1 MSTIQ
6 KTLLHHLRSLAA
18 KQASGALSDQ
28 QLLETFLTQR
38 SEMAFA
44 ALVQRHGPMVMSVCR
59 RLLRNHHDAED
70 AFQAVFLVFVDKA
83 ARLRKQESVS
93 SFLHGIAY
101 HVAAKLK
108 RTSVRRAAR
117 ERTQARPP
125 FDDPCDDLTW
135 RELRSVLDEELTK
148 LPEQHRAALVL
159 CYLEG
164 KTQDEAARLL
174 GWSKS
179 TFRRRLECGRQRLGS
194 QLARRG
200 ITLSA
205 ALTAPLLIDGAATA
219 SVPPLLAATTVRA
232 GLASALGNT
241 VSGIVSDQVV
251 ALAESG
257 VGSLLAKKAS
267 IALVLLVSL
276 TLGVGGLL
284 AHRAANSPTFAEAPA
299 APPAQ
304 SSPARSASKE
314 AGIEIKGRVLGPDG
328 KPVAG
333 AKVYVSTYT
342 DKDKSD
348 PKVRSETDADG
359 RFRFTANPAEV
370 DRNEMVAAVAPSY
383 GPDWIALKN
392 AESGEMTLRLV
403 KDDVPLEGRIL
414 DLEGRPV
421 GATVRVLGVRKMLGE
436 DLTPWLKE
444 LQATANDSEA
454 AHAAHLK
461 YARRTSSVRGILG
474 SPKSVK
480 TDANGRFQLRGFGR
494 ERIVDLRV
502 EGPSIESSY
511 VTVISR
517 AGAMKEMPSHLKGAN
532 FDYVAAPGKSI
543 RGTVRERGSGKPV
556 AGARIASSPAQVA
569 ITDKEG
575 RYEISG
581 VGKSEQYL
589 LGIGGAS
596 IIFHFKQVGDTP
608 GLQPVTHDIEVER
621 GLLLRIRV
629 TEKGTGKAVT
639 GQVWYSAA
647 AENPNL
653 KKYTTYPQN
662 LFGFDFTEKDG
673 SFRQVVLPGP
683 GFIAFVADQD
693 RFMPSRIERQNI
705 HAASIHVPFYVSHAF
720 VPINP
725 SAGDPKSLECEIAL
739 DPGLSV
745 SGVVVGPDDRP
756 LSGARAAGL
765 GSVYPSHGEPELPDN
780 HFTVR
785 ALEAGKPRMV
795 VFWHE
800 RTGLARA
807 VVVRGGE
814 KAPRTVR
821 LEPRGVVA
829 GQVVD
834 AKGRPLPGIA
844 VIPRLHKKQEA
855 PLAYSVSDVGRSD
868 LVAILGQHEARP
880 DPVLTDAKGRFRIKG
895 FVSGLNYA
903 LTFREKDKDLAEK
916 EISIKPGTTVDLG
929 EIKMESPSEKKQR

>member
-59 RLLRNHHDAED
+59 RLLHNHHDAED
-70 AFQAVFLVFVDKA
+70 AFQAVFLVFVHKA

-148 LPEQHRAALVL
+148 LPEQCRAALVL

-179 TFRRRLECGRQRLGS
+179 TFRRRLESGRKRLGS

-200 ITLSA
+200 VTLSA
-205 ALTAPLLIDGAATA
+205 ALTAPLLIDGGARA

-241 VSGIVSDQVV
+241 VSGIVSSHVA
-251 ALAESG
+251 ALAEG
-257 VGSLLAKKAS
+257 GAGSLLAKKAS
-267 IALVLLVSL
+267 IAFVLLVSL

-284 AHRAANSPTFAEAPA
+284 AHRAANSPTFAEAPS
-299 APPAQ
+299 APTPQ
-304 SSPARSASKE
+304 SPPARSARKE

-328 KPVAG
+328 KPLTG
-333 AKVYVSTYT
+333 AKVYVSNYT
-342 DKDKSD
+342 SKDKSD
-348 PKVRSETDADG
+348 PKVRAETDADG
-359 RFRFTANPAEV
+359 RFHFTANPEEV
-370 DRNEMVAAVAPSY
+370 DRNEMVAAVAPGY
-383 GPDWIALKN
+383 GPDWIALKK
-392 AESGEMTLRLV
+392 AEAGEMTLRLV

-414 DLEGRPV
+414 DLEGQPIA

-444 LQATANDSEA
+444 LQATAKDSEA
-454 AHAAHLK
+454 AHAVRLK
-461 YARRTSSVRGILG
+461 YGRRMSAVEGILG

-480 TDANGRFQLRGFGR
+480 ADANGRFQLRGFGR
-494 ERIVDLRV
+494 ERIMDLRV
-502 EGPSIESSY
+502 EGPNIEYSNF
-511 VTVISR
+511 TVISR
-517 AGAMKEMPSHLKGAN
+517 AGAREELPAHLKGAK
-532 FDYVAAPGKSI
+532 FDYAAAPGKSI

-556 AGARIASSPAQVA
+556 AGARVVCSPGGQIAF
-569 ITDKEG
+569 TDKEG
-575 RYEISG
+575 HYEIPG
-581 VGKSEQYL
+581 VGKSEQYIL
-589 LGIGGAS
+589 SVGAAS

-608 GLQPVTHDIEVER
+608 GLQPVTHDLEVER
-621 GLLLRIRV
+621 GLVLRIRA

-647 AENPNL
+647 ADNPNL
-653 KKYTTYPQN
+653 KSYTTYPQN
-662 LFGFDFTEKDG
+662 LFGFDSTDKDG
-673 SFRQVVLPGP
+673 SFHQVVLPGS

-693 RFMPSRIERQNI
+693 RFMPSRIERRNI
-705 HAASIHVPFYVSHAF
+705 HAASLHVPFYVSHAF
-720 VPINP
+720 VPIHP
-725 SAGDPKSLECEIAL
+725 SAGDPKSLVCEIVL

-780 HFTVR
+780 RFTVR

-829 GQVVD
+829 GQMVD
-834 AKGRPLPGIA
+834 AQGRSLPGIK
-844 VIPRLHKKQEA
+844 VTPRLREKQEA
-855 PLAYSVSDVGRSD
+855 PLAYSVSEVGRSD

-880 DPVLTDAKGRFRIKG
+880 DPVFTDAKGRFRIKG
-895 FVSGLNYA
+895 FVSGLNYS
-903 LTFREKDKDLAEK
+903 LTFQEKDKDLAEK
-916 EISIKPGTTVDLG
+916 EIAIKPGTTVDLG
-929 EIKMESPSEKKQR
+929 EIKMESPAAKE

>member
-18 KQASGALSDQ
+18 KQASGTLSDQ

-101 HVAAKLK
+101 HIAAKLK

-148 LPEQHRAALVL
+148 LPEQCRAALVL

-179 TFRRRLECGRQRLGS
+179 TFRRRLESGRKRLGS

-200 ITLSA
+200 VTLSA
-205 ALTAPLLIDGAATA
+205 ALTAPMLIDGAATA

-241 VSGIVSDQVV
+241 VSGIVSSQVA
-251 ALAESG
+251 ALAEG
-257 VGSLLAKKAS
+257 GAGSLLAKKAS

-304 SSPARSASKE
+304 SPPARSASKE
-314 AGIEIKGRVLGPDG
+314 VGIEIKGRVLGPDG
-328 KPVAG
+328 KPAAG

-342 DKDKSD
+342 DNDKSD
-348 PKVRSETDADG
+348 PKVRAETDADG
-359 RFRFTANPAEV
+359 RFHFTANPAEV
-370 DRNEMVAAVAPSY
+370 DRNEMVAAVAAGY

-392 AESGEMTLRLV
+392 AKSGEMTLRLV

-421 GATVRVLGVRKMLGE
+421 AGATVRVLGVRKMLGE

-454 AHAAHLK
+454 AHAVRLK
-461 YARRTSSVRGILG
+461 YDRRTSSVRGILG

-480 TDANGRFQLRGFGR
+480 ADANGRFQLRGFGR

-502 EGPSIESSY
+502 EGPNIESSY
-511 VTVISR
+511 FTVISR
-517 AGAMKEMPSHLKGAN
+517 VGAMKEMPAHLKGAK
-532 FDYVAAPGKSI
+532 FDYAAAPGKSI
-543 RGTVRERGSGKPV
+543 RGIVRERGSGKPV
-556 AGARIASSPAQVA
+556 ADARVVFSPAQVA

-589 LGIGGAS
+589 LGVGGAS

-608 GLQPVTHDIEVER
+608 GLQPVTQDIEVER
-621 GLLLRIRV
+621 GLVLRIRV

-639 GQVWYSAA
+639 GEVWYSAA
-647 AENPNL
+647 ADNPNL
-653 KKYTTYPQN
+653 KNYTTYPQN
-662 LFGFDFTEKDG
+662 LFGFDSTEKDG
-673 SFRQVVLPGP
+673 SFHQVVLPGS

-693 RFMPSRIERQNI
+693 RFIPSRIQQQNI
-705 HAASIHVPFYVSHAF
+705 RAASTIVPWNVSHAF
-720 VPINP
+720 VPIDP
-725 SAGDPKSLECEIAL
+725 SAGDPKSLVCEIVL

-780 HFTVR
+780 RFTVR

-834 AKGRPLPGIA
+834 AQGRSLPGIK
-844 VIPRLHKKQEA
+844 VTPRLRDKQQA
-855 PLAYSVSDVGRSD
+855 PLAYSVSEVGRSD

-880 DPVLTDAKGRFRIKG
+880 DPVFTDAKGRFRVKG
-895 FVSGLNYA
+895 FVSGLNYS

-916 EISIKPGTTVDLG
+916 EIAIKPGTTVDLG
-929 EIKMESPSEKKQR
+929 EIKMESPAAKE